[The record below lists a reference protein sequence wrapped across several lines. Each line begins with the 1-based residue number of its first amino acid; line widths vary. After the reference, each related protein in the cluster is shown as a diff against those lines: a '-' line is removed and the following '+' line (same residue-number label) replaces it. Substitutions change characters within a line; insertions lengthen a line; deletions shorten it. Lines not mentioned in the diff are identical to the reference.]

1 MKKLSIT
8 LMLCLV
14 GAVSFAQTSANPWQV
29 SLGVTMPSVN
39 SDITYRGGSVSSDD
53 LSAAIGGPS
62 ASVYRKVFKGLSIGG
77 QLALGTLKNEGGND
91 FEFFSWHAGLK
102 YGVNFDEKVSP
113 YLKAGVFGETSLQNG
128 TDAASRFTDYSNFG
142 AVGIDYSL
150 NDKMGAFVE
159 YSFGKITENPEVNY
173 SLISLGVSYDFGVG
187 DTDKDGVNDKK
198 DKCPDVP
205 GLKEFEG
212 CPDTDGDGVPDPQ
225 DDCPEVAGPAENNG
239 CPDTDGDTV
248 LDKDDACP
256 EVAGLVALGGCP
268 DADED
273 GIADK
278 DDECPDVAGPAENN
292 GCPWP
297 DTDNDGI
304 ADKDDACPEL
314 SGKGENGCPILTDEV
329 LSTIN
334 QVGDNILF
342 ASDSS
347 KIQGEASMAALENI
361 KKILD
366 EIPTGSIVIEGHASA
381 DGREDYN
388 QKLSLKRAESVR
400 DKLIELGVDAARLSV
415 KAMGES
421 QPLNGDDSDLVNN
434 RRVEFYK
441 Q

>member
-1 MKKLSIT
+1 
-8 LMLCLV
+8 
-14 GAVSFAQTSANPWQV
+14 
-29 SLGVTMPSVN
+29 
-39 SDITYRGGSVSSDD
+39 
-53 LSAAIGGPS
+53 
-62 ASVYRKVFKGLSIGG
+62 
-77 QLALGTLKNEGGND
+77 
-91 FEFFSWHAGLK
+91 
-102 YGVNFDEKVSP
+102 
-113 YLKAGVFGETSLQNG
+113 
-128 TDAASRFTDYSNFG
+128 
-142 AVGIDYSL
+142 
-150 NDKMGAFVE
+150 MGAFVE
-159 YSFGKITENPEVNY
+159 YSFGKINENPEVNY

-212 CPDTDGDGVPDPQ
+212 CPDTDEDGVPDPQ

-342 ASDSS
+342 ASNSS

-366 EIPTGSIVIEGHASA
+366 EIPT
-381 DGREDYN
+381 
-388 QKLSLKRAESVR
+388 VR
-400 DKLIELGVDAARLSV
+400 S
-415 KAMGES
+415 
-421 QPLNGDDSDLVNN
+421 
-434 RRVEFYK
+434 
-441 Q
+441 